1 MSQTLAAEGC
11 SVTFMDDIEIERKIR
26 QAGYDLQ
33 WDSVP
38 DGQGSRRVFALRDGK
53 PHTRAFVT
61 LLELAEHLGRVE
73 RPVRFIED
81 GDVLES
87 VIATHALLRR
97 HFAVNSAA
105 CRIAVFNGLKYVEL
119 VSMARD
125 ETAMYEVRADGLRK
139 MSNGNLPAEI
149 IAAFDRA
156 PRQRE

>member
-1 MSQTLAAEGC
+1 
-11 SVTFMDDIEIERKIR
+11 MDDTEIERRIR

-33 WDSVP
+33 WESVP
-38 DGQGSRRVFALRDGK
+38 AGQGRPRVFALRDGK

-61 LLELAEHLGRVE
+61 LLELGEYLGRVE
-73 RPVRFIED
+73 RPVRFIDD
-81 GDVLES
+81 GEVLES
-87 VIATHALLRR
+87 VIATHALQRG
-97 HFAVNSAA
+97 HFAAHPAA

-119 VSMARD
+119 ASKARA

-139 MSNGNLPAEI
+139 MTNGNLPAEI